1 MPGRGD
7 FMNCPK
13 CGCSDS
19 VVTDSRKHSAY
30 TNRRRECCGCGFR
43 FLTVEIAELNEM
55 NFARIETIMKWN
67 SKPRDYSKIVD
78 LMYMKCFRFS
88 QYRKMKGLKSNDDGS
103 TTAE

>member
-1 MPGRGD
+1 
-7 FMNCPK
+7 MNCPK

-19 VVTDSRKHSAY
+19 LVVDSRKHSY
-30 TNRRRECCGCGFR
+30 YINRRRECLGCGFR

-55 NFARIETIMKWN
+55 NFSRIETIMKWN

-88 QYRKMKGLKSNDDGS
+88 QYRKMKGLKPNEDGS
-103 TTAE
+103 SKTE